1 MDKNTLNSL
10 NSSYIK
16 LFEDEAGIV
25 RVGIA
30 LEDILSGKVLITTNE
45 VTEENLLQE
54 VHTATSAP
62 LVIIPDGLITLYK
75 KAGCDDNSVHEDI
88 YEYLQIVAEL
98 WNSTNKTESAVTG
111 SLIGKVSKR
120 SSKLNETVYRMVG
133 SDTRDTM
140 LKELIKCNMPMLK
153 YMWGQNK

>member
-16 LFEDEAGIV
+16 LFEDEVGVV

-30 LEDILSGKVLITTNE
+30 LEHILSGKILISTNE
-45 VTEENLLQE
+45 VTEENLLKE
-54 VHTATSAP
+54 VTSP
-62 LVIIPDGLITLYK
+62 VPSVVITNEVATLYST
-75 KAGCDDNSVHEDI
+75 AGYSKDALSNDI

-98 WNSTNKTESAVTG
+98 WNSANKTESAITG

-120 SSKLNETVYRMVG
+120 PSKLNETVYRMVG
-133 SDTRDTM
+133 SGVRDTV
-140 LKELIKCNMPMLK
+140 LKELIKCNMPTLK
-153 YMWGQNK
+153 YMWEQNK